1 MSTPATLA
9 QGQKLLALL
18 SEAGATVEQVQTL
31 LANGDLVRVMLLAD
45 LARVDREAF
54 ETLLVPQP
62 VSTDWTPVDQY
73 GAKLRDWNTRFK
85 LGFTKRQID
94 ALVAE
99 LPAHAGSLQ
108 PTSIT
113 LATGKGLQ
121 HDWDVVMQIL
131 MHELRQVGVGLGV
144 YIAGSRISCYP
155 ALEWRVTN
163 VAWSQS
169 CSTSSGS
176 GRSRV
181 ASQCNRYVRRCK
193 ASRYQPLKL
202 RGYWPSARRCMWPW
216 TVKPFQSYGHQVW
229 SSTPRTRRTSAVAR
243 TRYSCMRAGM
253 AASGATTRCQ
263 SSVCARNPFPGI
275 RKDLVFLGFG
285 LRDASILPDT
295 ASPVLVV
302 HRNRAFPFSENI

>member
-1 MSTPATLA
+1 M
-9 QGQKLLALL
+9 
-18 SEAGATVEQVQTL
+18 QTL

-155 ALEWRVTN
+155 GSGVASNQRCLEPVLLDLERFWKKQGGVSVQQVRKTLQGQSLPAIE
-163 VAWSQS
+163 VAWLLAFSPQMYVAMDGE
-169 CSTSSGS
+169 TVPKLWASGLVVDS
-176 GRSRV
+176 ENAPDFGRSADQIFVYARWDGCQWSDYSV
-181 ASQCNRYVRRCK
+181 PVFSVR
-193 ASRYQPLKL
+193 
-202 RGYWPSARRCMWPW
+202 
-216 TVKPFQSYGHQVW
+216 
-229 SSTPRTRRTSAVAR
+229 
-243 TRYSCMRAGM
+243 
-253 AASGATTRCQ
+253 
-263 SSVCARNPFPGI
+263 
-275 RKDLVFLGFG
+275 
-285 LRDASILPDT
+285 
-295 ASPVLVV
+295 
-302 HRNRAFPFSENI
+302 